1 MHEWVFFKTLSWM
14 VIIMHKKLSYVS
26 LGISFLLLL
35 VLIFYV
41 MKDSERENEL
51 KRDVIC
57 QKIEDYTKDYF
68 RLLEN
73 VEINTDGEKI
83 TVSVSFVPET
93 GSFPVKEE
101 LYQEV
106 AYHALQIEEFFPEV
120 NHFDYMVLWDDYD
133 KQKALTLEI
142 DERAVKDL
150 YNTFYNQYINQN
162 SGFET
167 SYRDVFSSVI
177 ETEISELWR
186 NVADPNAN
194 VP

>member
-1 MHEWVFFKTLSWM
+1 MVEWILFKTLSWM
-14 VIIMHKKLSYVS
+14 VIIMYKKLSYVS

-51 KRDVIC
+51 KREVIC

-83 TVSVSFVPET
+83 TVSVSFVPEA

-101 LYQEV
+101 IYQEV

-120 NHFDYMVLWDDYD
+120 NHFDYIVLWDDYD

>member
-1 MHEWVFFKTLSWM
+1 M
-14 VIIMHKKLSYVS
+14 VIIMYKKLSYVS

-51 KRDVIC
+51 KREVIC

-83 TVSVSFVPET
+83 TVSVSFVPEA

-101 LYQEV
+101 IYQEV

-120 NHFDYMVLWDDYD
+120 NHFDYIVLWDDYD